1 MVIQLQTSSQF
12 KAGTIAGNKISFAP
26 EAVNVDSSCVT
37 PQLVDFPPIEVS
49 GKIRLLQTLFKHV
62 NVLGELGQPQLGAV
76 AYFLATSNA
85 V

>member
-1 MVIQLQTSSQF
+1 MPPT
-12 KAGTIAGNKISFAP
+12 
-26 EAVNVDSSCVT
+26 
-37 PQLVDFPPIEVS
+37 VDFPPIEVS

-62 NVLGELGQPQLGAV
+62 KVLGELGQPQLGAV